1 MATKKKVGSMG
12 SEIMTIA
19 KQIRKKHSS
28 KKWTDCVKQAGKEW
42 KRKNK

>member
-1 MATKKKVGSMG
+1 MAKKKKVGSMG

-19 KQIRKKHSS
+19 KQIRKKSPS